1 MDKKSFLE
9 QRKPKVTTVT
19 VDGQDIYLR
28 EPTIGDNNFVL
39 FEKRAYLLDEA
50 IRSGVD
56 LDLSDE
62 AEIEAHLKRVPDKFA
77 LARGAAIRI
86 SDKAGNLLFDAKSK
100 DDLAELNSLGESLLT
115 AIQEGTEKK
124 KG

>member
-9 QRKPKVTTVT
+9 QRKPKVTAVPI
-19 VDGQDIYLR
+19 DGQDIYLR

-50 IRSGVD
+50 VRSGVEID
-56 LDLSDE
+56 LNDE

-77 LARGAAIRI
+77 LARGAAIRVC
-86 SDKAGNLLFDAKSK
+86 DENGNLLFDAKNK
-100 DDLAELNSLGESLLT
+100 EDLAELNELGESLLT
-115 AIQEGTEKK
+115 AIQQGTEKK
-124 KG
+124 KD

>member
-9 QRKPKVTTVT
+9 QRKPKVTAVPI
-19 VDGQDIYLR
+19 DGQDIYLR

-50 IRSGVD
+50 LKSGVE
-56 LDLSDE
+56 LDLNDE
-62 AEIEAHLKRVPDKFA
+62 GEVETYLKRVPDQFA

-86 SDKAGNLLFDAKSK
+86 CDESGTLLFDAKSK
-100 DDLAELNSLGESLLT
+100 DDLAELNKLGESLLT

>member
-1 MDKKSFLE
+1 MDKKSFIE
-9 QRKPKVTTVT
+9 QRKPKVTAVPI
-19 VDGQDIYLR
+19 DGQDIYLR

-50 IRSGVD
+50 IKSGVE

-62 AEIEAHLKRVPDKFA
+62 AEVEAHLKRVPDKFA

-86 SDKAGNLLFDAKSK
+86 CDPDGNLLFDAKSK
-100 DDLAELNSLGESLLT
+100 DDLAALNSLGESLLS